1 MSAIIALTGLAL
13 PEPFVLA
20 GTTGPQ
26 APPTDS
32 NGVVEVS
39 TPEQLE
45 YIDQNQSNY
54 DSSTIELMNNIDMS
68 ELNGGQPYTNWQPIA
83 DFTGTFNG
91 QLHTISNMDITQSSI
106 NPSAGNSS
114 ITDSGFFGLSAG
126 AIKNL
131 ILLNVNVNT
140 SATQYVGALVGW
152 NQGTIQDVGS
162 TGSVTDTDC
171 DAAGGLVGYND
182 YNGTIQYTYST
193 GNVTSGSNTAVGG
206 LVGSNDN
213 ASTSTIF
220 DSYATGNITGG
231 SNTGG
236 LVGQEDEGEE
246 ITGTSNVD
254 IYATGRVTGAT
265 GADTGGLFGQ
275 ILSAGEAAYWDTET
289 SGLNTDGS
297 LFAIPETT
305 AQMMDPNTFQWQ
317 NPSAWGI
324 ANGVSFP
331 YLTPLPAP
339 DINTI
344 SVGAGST
351 LGTTEVTATPNN
363 LGDTFE
369 VAVGSSPST
378 TANVGVTLP
387 TGSSAVP
394 YTSGT
399 DIQGVDAVTN
409 KYVYVFEVNSSKQI
423 VAYHQFELTGSDIN
437 DNAPPISS
445 ATIGPGS
452 TDGNT
457 EVTLTP
463 NQMGDSFAYGISNN
477 PAPNPPIG
485 IQLQSNTVTTY
496 TSGSDITDVSPG
508 QYLAIFELNQSNQ
521 IEAWREFQLTNSD
534 IKGAPQTIT
543 LTTTP
548 NSATV
553 TSGQTVTVTGT
564 VYDGVHNPLPGLQ
577 VNLTSST
584 GSWKNSSVTTD
595 TNGNYTDVW
604 TAPTV
609 STRTSATLTASV
621 YGTNPTVQGTAT
633 ITVVPVAPPPPP
645 YVPPV
650 TINTTVMGNGTVGQ
664 PYSEQLQA
672 SNGNGQYSWSVTQ
685 GSLPDGL
692 SLSSNGLISGTP
704 LQSGT
709 STFTV
714 QVEDASGRTATET
727 YTLNVEK
734 ALKVLS
740 EVLLADCVNAPY
752 QQTLTATGGT
762 GGPYT
767 WSIVS
772 GTLPGGLS
780 LDAQTGVIS
789 GTPTATG
796 QTTLTVQATDANGGT
811 TTGSITIDV
820 LNHNVRSIVWNG
832 QVKNVPAVVMDG
844 GGSTET
850 TYMPIWYVMQFLKS
864 MGINSTWDGH
874 NWHMTT
880 DNVSPDMR
888 NIQVGSGNAHIYLN
902 GNLVQNV
909 DAVAK
914 TPPGGNQATTFMPI
928 WYVMQLLN
936 RLNLQSTWNGTTW
949 TITNGTPVQPSS
961 K

>member
-305 AQMMDPNTFQWQ
+305 AQMMDPNTFQWCSRSRCLAV
-317 NPSAWGI
+317 NFSP
-324 ANGVSFP
+324 
-331 YLTPLPAP
+331 
-339 DINTI
+339 
-344 SVGAGST
+344 T
-351 LGTTEVTATPNN
+351 LA
-363 LGDTFE
+363 
-369 VAVGSSPST
+369 
-378 TANVGVTLP
+378 
-387 TGSSAVP
+387 
-394 YTSGT
+394 
-399 DIQGVDAVTN
+399 
-409 KYVYVFEVNSSKQI
+409 
-423 VAYHQFELTGSDIN
+423 
-437 DNAPPISS
+437 
-445 ATIGPGS
+445 
-452 TDGNT
+452 
-457 EVTLTP
+457 
-463 NQMGDSFAYGISNN
+463 
-477 PAPNPPIG
+477 
-485 IQLQSNTVTTY
+485 
-496 TSGSDITDVSPG
+496 
-508 QYLAIFELNQSNQ
+508 
-521 IEAWREFQLTNSD
+521 
-534 IKGAPQTIT
+534 
-543 LTTTP
+543 
-548 NSATV
+548 
-553 TSGQTVTVTGT
+553 
-564 VYDGVHNPLPGLQ
+564 
-577 VNLTSST
+577 
-584 GSWKNSSVTTD
+584 
-595 TNGNYTDVW
+595 
-604 TAPTV
+604 
-609 STRTSATLTASV
+609 
-621 YGTNPTVQGTAT
+621 
-633 ITVVPVAPPPPP
+633 
-645 YVPPV
+645 
-650 TINTTVMGNGTVGQ
+650 
-664 PYSEQLQA
+664 
-672 SNGNGQYSWSVTQ
+672 
-685 GSLPDGL
+685 
-692 SLSSNGLISGTP
+692 
-704 LQSGT
+704 
-709 STFTV
+709 
-714 QVEDASGRTATET
+714 
-727 YTLNVEK
+727 
-734 ALKVLS
+734 
-740 EVLLADCVNAPY
+740 
-752 QQTLTATGGT
+752 
-762 GGPYT
+762 
-767 WSIVS
+767 
-772 GTLPGGLS
+772 
-780 LDAQTGVIS
+780 
-789 GTPTATG
+789 
-796 QTTLTVQATDANGGT
+796 
-811 TTGSITIDV
+811 
-820 LNHNVRSIVWNG
+820 
-832 QVKNVPAVVMDG
+832 
-844 GGSTET
+844 
-850 TYMPIWYVMQFLKS
+850 
-864 MGINSTWDGH
+864 
-874 NWHMTT
+874 
-880 DNVSPDMR
+880 
-888 NIQVGSGNAHIYLN
+888 
-902 GNLVQNV
+902 
-909 DAVAK
+909 
-914 TPPGGNQATTFMPI
+914 
-928 WYVMQLLN
+928 
-936 RLNLQSTWNGTTW
+936 
-949 TITNGTPVQPSS
+949 
-961 K
+961 